1 MKSLSQL
8 GALVAVYAVVLA
20 GLAWAA
26 IGSDSHRPESEGFI
40 VGAALLTAVALV
52 LGDLSCRA
60 RAWATIAAAAYFLGL
75 LWPAVAAASSD
86 EFQGIGGSRDA
97 ALALLTWLS
106 FVVGTLFL
114 VRAFLGSIGPPRAVQ
129 SLPRTSLR
137 TMLGVTAYFAL
148 VTLAFVSNVPR
159 ESEQRDDLLMS
170 NAITA
175 LILSAA
181 CIGPVLAVLGTSLKV
196 RATGAA
202 MLLGTFALLAWALSE
217 TWPDPSFWRLALALG
232 GALLT
237 PFVGAVIL
245 RCCGYRLHS
254 GRAVQTQACCGTE
267 SR

>member
-8 GALVAVYAVVLA
+8 RASAAAYAAVLA
-20 GLAWAA
+20 ALAWAA
-26 IGSDSHRPESEGFI
+26 IGAGIRRPESEGFV
-40 VGAALLTAVALV
+40 VGAALLAAVALV
-52 LGDLSCRA
+52 LGDMPWRT
-60 RAWATIAAAAYFLGL
+60 RAWATAAAAAYFLGL
-75 LWPAVAAASSD
+75 LLPAVAVDSSD
-86 EFQGIGGSRDA
+86 QIQGIGGSWDA

-114 VRAFLGSIGPPRAVQ
+114 IRTFLGSIGPPRAVQ

-148 VTLAFVSNVPR
+148 VALAFASNVPR
-159 ESEQRDDLLMS
+159 DSEQRDDLLMS

-181 CIGPVLAVLGTSLKV
+181 CIGPVLALLGTSLKV

-202 MLLGTFALLAWALSE
+202 LLLGTFALLAWVLWEA
-217 TWPDPSFWRLALALG
+217 WPDDLFWRLALALG

-237 PFVGAVIL
+237 PLVGAAVL
-245 RCCGYRLHS
+245 RLSGYRLRS
-254 GRAVQTQACCGTE
+254 PGAEPNQP
-267 SR
+267 